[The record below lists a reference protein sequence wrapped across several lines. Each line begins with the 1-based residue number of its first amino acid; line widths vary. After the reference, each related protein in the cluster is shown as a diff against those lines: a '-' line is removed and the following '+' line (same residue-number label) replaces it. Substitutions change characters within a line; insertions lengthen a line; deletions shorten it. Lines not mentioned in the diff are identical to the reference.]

1 FVPVQWDV
9 GYVHGG
15 FAHALDLVSNE
26 LDAAIGRLSSGCR
39 VWFTG
44 HSLGAALAT
53 LAAYRYRSM
62 PGRVGAVWAGVDSF
76 GAALV
81 GNGVFGSTFDAVF
94 EERSIRYVNDHDVVT
109 HVPPGPFALPHGLF
123 THVDH
128 LRWINKD
135 GQIGTTP
142 PTLPHF
148 VSDVLG
154 CTNVL

>member
-1 FVPVQWDV
+1 P
-9 GYVHGG
+9 
-15 FAHALDLVSNE
+15 
-26 LDAAIGRLSSGCR
+26 
-39 VWFTG
+39 
-44 HSLGAALAT
+44 
-53 LAAYRYRSM
+53 
-62 PGRVGAVWAGVDSF
+62 
-76 GAALV
+76 LV

-94 EERSIRYVNDHDVVT
+94 EERSIRYFNDHDVVT

-154 CTNVL
+154 CTNVLLDILDPHGSITRFRLPAALTDHTPLYYVLHCWNDFALHQSMGQ